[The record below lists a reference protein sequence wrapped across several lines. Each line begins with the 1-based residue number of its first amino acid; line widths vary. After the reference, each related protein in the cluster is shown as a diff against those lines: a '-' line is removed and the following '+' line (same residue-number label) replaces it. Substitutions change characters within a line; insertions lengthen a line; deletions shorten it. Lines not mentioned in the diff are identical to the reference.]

1 MSGYSLNDIMRKR
14 GSTAVCA
21 LAFECHILKTH
32 MYCLI
37 AVDDLVR
44 SLKRS
49 GGKPPFAPID
59 FVLWADSDKENE
71 S

>member
-1 MSGYSLNDIMRKR
+1 MCV
-14 GSTAVCA
+14 STSVCA
-21 LAFECHILKTH
+21 FAFECYILNTH
-32 MYCLI
+32 MFCLI
-37 AVDDLVR
+37 TMNDLVC

-59 FVLWADSDKENE
+59 FVLWADDDKENE